1 MNLPIKILVLL
12 VVVLLL
18 LGSIMVFT
26 ASGTY
31 SYFKYNSDYQMFL
44 KHFLM
49 TIVAVGA
56 LLASSRF
63 NYDKYKRFTKFA
75 LFGVVAL
82 LVATLIIGTKING
95 AHRWLGYK
103 EFSFQPAEL
112 AKVILIMHISYML
125 EKMGDKIKSF
135 KEGFIYP
142 LIWIGIIAVLVIAQ
156 PNVSTTIIIVVTSF
170 VLIFIAGAEWKHIIG
185 IFASAGFIVGSVGM
199 ILKHSRERILTYI
212 NSLLTGSDIN
222 IQVTQAKIAL
232 GSGYLL
238 GIGPG
243 HSRQSDLFL
252 PEPYADFI
260 FSIIGEELGIAGTVG
275 TLLLYFAFFLVCMVI
290 AKNAQDKFGQLLVIG
305 LAFNIVISAFIN
317 AGVVTGLLPT
327 TGITLPFISWGGTSI
342 LIFAISVGIIINV
355 GRQSIKTQELKGGQ
369 VS

>member
-1 MNLPIKILVLL
+1 MNLPVKILIIL
-12 VVVLLL
+12 VVVLML

-44 KHFLM
+44 KHFVML
-49 TIVAVGA
+49 ILAVIA
-56 LLASSRF
+56 LLVASKI
-63 NYDKYKRFTKFA
+63 NYDNYKHYSKPALLFA
-75 LFGVVAL
+75 VAL
-82 LVATLIIGTKING
+82 LVVTLIIGVKIKG
-95 AHRWLGYK
+95 AHRWIGYGQ
-103 EFSFQPAEL
+103 FSFQPAEL
-112 AKVILIMHISYML
+112 AKVILIMHISFML

-142 LIWIGIIAVLVIAQ
+142 LIWIGIVAALVIAQ

-170 VLIFIAGAEWKHIIG
+170 VLIFVAGAEWKHIIG
-185 IFASAGFIVGSVGM
+185 IFASAGFVVGTIGM

-222 IQVTQAKIAL
+222 VQVTQAKIAL
-232 GSGYLL
+232 GSGYLV

-260 FSIIGEELGIAGTVG
+260 FSIIGEELGIAGTVA
-275 TLLLYFAFFLVCMVI
+275 TLFLYFALFLVCMVI
-290 AKNAQDKFGQLLVIG
+290 AKKAQDKFGQLLVIG

-342 LIFAISVGIIINV
+342 IIFAISVGIIVNV
-355 GRQSIKTQELKGGQ
+355 GRQSIRTQELKGGQ